1 MPRLIEKLTGLGVC
15 HIECGAQFSVALT
28 SSGHVI
34 FILNNLFRFLLV
46 MPFFNCDVTYVVRAY
61 LLKIQVY
68 SWGKGD
74 YFRLGKLKI

>member
-46 MPFFNCDVTYVVRAY
+46 MPFFNCDVYVCGPCISFKNSG
-61 LLKIQVY
+61 LL
-68 SWGKGD
+68 
-74 YFRLGKLKI
+74 LGKRRLFQIR